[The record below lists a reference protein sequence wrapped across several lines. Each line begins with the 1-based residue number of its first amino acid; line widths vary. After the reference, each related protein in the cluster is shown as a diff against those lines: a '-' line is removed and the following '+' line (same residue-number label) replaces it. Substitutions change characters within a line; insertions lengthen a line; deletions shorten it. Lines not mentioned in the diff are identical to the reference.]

1 MGLFYKYKNFNEFP
15 KMKSPLSS
23 TAGDTFRAVFVP
35 PRVLEHGWGHVLP
48 RFCSLSRAIG

>member
-15 KMKSPLSS
+15 KRKSPLSS

-35 PRVLEHGWGHVLP
+35 PRVLVICTPKVGHRLKVNEKK
-48 RFCSLSRAIG
+48 